1 MNISGKQYYF
11 GPYLWSTTLPQDLID
26 ELLVEGRKSVQDHVP
41 SLAGIIES
49 EKGYDESYRHVFAQ
63 KIQPYV
69 SQYLNN
75 CGKYLKQSNQ
85 RFKFLKQVNL
95 MSLWCNF
102 MKKGE
107 CNPPHIHDGDLSFVI
122 FLKVPKEIKK
132 ECDEYRGRSSG
143 PGCIEFSYG
152 EFHPNITTKNSFLGK
167 TKPSTIMSLSGSFE
181 KLFKLTNFKTIR
193 KATIFVRAITS
204 QPL

>member
-152 EFHPNITTKNSFLGK
+152 EFHPNITTKNSFFPEENQMFIFPAVLQHNVN
-167 TKPSTIMSLSGSFE
+167 SFQSDVERVSVSGNFMFE
-181 KLFKLTNFKTIR
+181 YNEN
-193 KATIFVRAITS
+193 
-204 QPL
+204 